1 MNLYAITDENDKIK
15 VTDISV
21 YVGSRKNLE
30 GVTTKALTQLLNDVK
45 SSKKMTIT
53 RNGTIDA
60 LKDTTLFTNGQKSV
74 SELYSDGK
82 VIWSRLQKHEN
93 ILKVKNI
100 IKEIMLKEERID
112 FDRADMRDPYQNM
125 ENKRYKIVR
134 MAYDDEG
141 TNVVALLDKKNKK
154 VISYSVLGQKQFAD
168 YKKLS
173 TRKI

>member
-1 MNLYAITDENDKIK
+1 MNLYAITDEDDKIK

-21 YVGSRKNLE
+21 WIGNRINSD
-30 GVTTKALTQLLNDVK
+30 GVTSKALTQLLNDVK
-45 SSKKMTIT
+45 TSKKMTIT
-53 RNGTIDA
+53 RNGKIDA
-60 LKDTTLFTNGQKSV
+60 FKDTTLYSNGQKAV

-82 VIWSRLQKHEN
+82 VIWSRLQKNEN

-112 FDRADMRDPYQNM
+112 FDRADMRDSYQNM

-154 VISYSVLGQKQFAD
+154 VISYSVLGQNQFAD